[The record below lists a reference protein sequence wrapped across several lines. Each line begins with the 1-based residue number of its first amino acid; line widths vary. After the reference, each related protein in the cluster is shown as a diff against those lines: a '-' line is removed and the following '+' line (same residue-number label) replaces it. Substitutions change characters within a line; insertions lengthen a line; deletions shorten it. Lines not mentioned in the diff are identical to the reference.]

1 MFDFDKF
8 ILSLTVL
15 GLLALCISNYFRD
28 NPSFYYNGSE
38 SADIGWYKIVPS
50 EDYATDDI
58 VVAILPED
66 ARILADER
74 HRNVQTVYLGYAEE
88 RSYPDWRMR
97 AYTSDQSPLHML
109 NEAQRVFIR
118 CADPLGSELDFETT
132 WIGSFMRSMCRD
144 HLPVGAPDPSKFN

>member
-1 MFDFDKF
+1 MVKQLIYKSQSVTMITPELIEDVLFAAARFNEQHDITG
-8 ILSLTVL
+8 ILL
-15 GLLALCISNYFRD
+15 Y
-28 NPSFYYNGSE
+28 SE
-38 SADIGWYKIVPS
+38 DVFLQLIEGAPADID
-50 EDYATDDI
+50 E
-58 VVAILPED
+58 LHN
-66 ARILADER
+66 RILADER